1 MINPS
6 LIEFA
11 SLDKE
16 VVIIGMINKMEIWN
30 PDVLD
35 NMEKKESEVNPA
47 TYEELSNK
55 IIL

>member
-11 SLDKE
+11 SLEKE

-30 PDVLD
+30 PEVLN
-35 NMEKKESEVNPA
+35 NMENKESEVNPA